1 MKDYVIDSLAWYQ
14 HLKLNQDIKQRFVT
28 IASFLQANGLA
39 KHQLIGL
46 DAGVPDDFSLNSEDL
61 TEEGMEFMKLC
72 YSKWVKSIDKGKPAT
87 DTRMLEKELK
97 KLRESQ
103 Q

>member
-1 MKDYVIDSLAWYQ
+1 MENFVIDSLAWYQ
-14 HLKLNQDIKQRFVT
+14 NIKLNQDIKQRFVA

-39 KHQLIGL
+39 KRQLIGS
-46 DAGVPDDFSLNSEDL
+46 DAAIPEDFSLNAEDL
-61 TEEGMEFMKLC
+61 TEEGMEFIKLC

-97 KLRESQ
+97 KLRGSRQ
-103 Q
+103 